1 MPAANETVPKEKRK
15 VNNKLNFAQNLLFKI
30 APTKKEKKIVE
41 METVQENNEIA
52 STMEDQKSN
61 VPDAPKGRRRY
72 QDYIKKEEGEIEQ
85 TNTNIELVNEEKS

>member
-1 MPAANETVPKEKRK
+1 MPTANETVPKEKRK

-72 QDYIKKEEGEIEQ
+72 QDYIKKEEGDIEQ
-85 TNTNIELVNEEKS
+85 TNTNI